1 MVLPALWTVGYEG
14 ASLEGLIAALQAA
27 GVTLLVDTRERAQ
40 SRRRGFSKTALGE
53 ALRAGGIQYRHLRA
67 LGTPPAIRKD
77 YKLTH
82 DFASLRRG
90 YLAHLA
96 TQGEALDE
104 LGQLAAGEKVALL
117 CYEADPGECHRS
129 LIAGRLKELGMIGEV
144 HDLEVPARIPT
155 EQEGLTLTSDQ
166 RF

>member
-1 MVLPALWTVGYEG
+1 MGLPTLWTVGYEG
-14 ASLEGLIAALQAA
+14 ASLEGLIVTLQGA

-53 ALRAGGIQYRHLRA
+53 ALGAGGVRYLHLRA

-77 YKLTH
+77 YKLTR
-82 DFASLRRG
+82 DFASMRRG

-104 LGQLAAGEKVALL
+104 LARLAAGERLALL
-117 CYEADPGECHRS
+117 CYEADPCECHRS
-129 LIAGRLKELGMIGEV
+129 LIADRLRELELIAEV
-144 HDLEVPARIPT
+144 HDLKVPARVPT
-155 EQEGLTLTSDQ
+155 GQEGLTLTSDQ